1 MRRKKNISIRN
12 FIAMAVLA
20 VVGILLCVLSFP
32 IPFTDYDYQGF
43 AKSISLGLDLKG
55 GMEAVYEAK
64 TTKKGV
70 SLDDAISGTIERLQ
84 ELLTSEG
91 YSEATVTTEGSNRI
105 RVEVPDVSD
114 PGEVL
119 DLLGTPAKLAIRK
132 EKDVNAKAYITGDHI
147 KNVESGYNKESGEW
161 GVSIEF
167 NAEGT
172 KIFRELSEELHEAKK
187 PIYIYLGDDEEPF
200 SSPTFSEVIAD
211 GKTFISGSMSTE
223 QAAKEYALKIK
234 SGTFDTELTLLS
246 SSTVSATLGAD
257 ALKYSV
263 IAGFVGLILIF
274 AFMIYVYRDFGIIAS
289 FSLVFYLILMVF
301 FLQAIP
307 FVQLTLPGIAGI
319 ILSLGMA
326 VDANVIIFER
336 IKDEYRHGKRIQNCV
351 QAGFKKALLAIV
363 DSNVTTLI
371 ASVVLY
377 ILGTGAVKGFAVTL
391 FLGIALS
398 MLTSL
403 LLTRLFVKWYL
414 NINSTNPKRLNLKRG
429 KDVNELG

>member
-64 TTKKGV
+64 TTKEGV

-114 PGEVL
+114 PSEVL

-147 KNVESGYNKESGEW
+147 KNVESGYNSQSGEW

-172 KIFRELSEELHEAKK
+172 KIFKELSEELYESKK

-200 SSPTFSEVIAD
+200 SSPTFSSVIAD
-211 GKTFISGSMSTE
+211 GKTFISMSTE

-336 IKDEYRHGKRIQNCV
+336 IKDEYRQGKRIQNCV

>member
-12 FIAMAVLA
+12 FIAMAMLA

-64 TTKKGV
+64 TTKEGV

-114 PGEVL
+114 PSEVL

-147 KNVESGYNKESGEW
+147 KNVESGYNSQSGEW

-172 KIFRELSEELHEAKK
+172 KIFKELSEELYESKK

-200 SSPTFSEVIAD
+200 SSPTFSSVIAD

-319 ILSLGMA
+319 A

-336 IKDEYRHGKRIQNCV
+336 IKDEYRQGKRIQNCV

>member
-1 MRRKKNISIRN
+1 
-12 FIAMAVLA
+12 MAVLA

-64 TTKKGV
+64 TTKEGV

-114 PGEVL
+114 PSEVL
-119 DLLGTPAKLAIRK
+119 DLLGT
-132 EKDVNAKAYITGDHI
+132 
-147 KNVESGYNKESGEW
+147 
-161 GVSIEF
+161 
-167 NAEGT
+167 
-172 KIFRELSEELHEAKK
+172 
-187 PIYIYLGDDEEPF
+187 
-200 SSPTFSEVIAD
+200 
-211 GKTFISGSMSTE
+211 
-223 QAAKEYALKIK
+223 YALKIK

-336 IKDEYRHGKRIQNCV
+336 IKDEYRQGKRIQNCV

>member
-1 MRRKKNISIRN
+1 
-12 FIAMAVLA
+12 MAVLA

-64 TTKKGV
+64 TTKEGV

-114 PGEVL
+114 PSEVL

-147 KNVESGYNKESGEW
+147 KNVESGYNSQSGEW

-172 KIFRELSEELHEAKK
+172 KIFKELSEELYESKK

-200 SSPTFSEVIAD
+200 SSPTFSSVIAD

-289 FSLVFYLILMVF
+289 FSLVF

-414 NINSTNPKRLNLKRG
+414 NINSTNPKKLNLKRG

>member
-1 MRRKKNISIRN
+1 
-12 FIAMAVLA
+12 
-20 VVGILLCVLSFP
+20 
-32 IPFTDYDYQGF
+32 
-43 AKSISLGLDLKG
+43 
-55 GMEAVYEAK
+55 
-64 TTKKGV
+64 
-70 SLDDAISGTIERLQ
+70 
-84 ELLTSEG
+84 
-91 YSEATVTTEGSNRI
+91 
-105 RVEVPDVSD
+105 
-114 PGEVL
+114 
-119 DLLGTPAKLAIRK
+119 
-132 EKDVNAKAYITGDHI
+132 
-147 KNVESGYNKESGEW
+147 
-161 GVSIEF
+161 
-167 NAEGT
+167 
-172 KIFRELSEELHEAKK
+172 
-187 PIYIYLGDDEEPF
+187 
-200 SSPTFSEVIAD
+200 
-211 GKTFISGSMSTE
+211 
-223 QAAKEYALKIK
+223 
-234 SGTFDTELTLLS
+234 
-246 SSTVSATLGAD
+246 
-257 ALKYSV
+257 
-263 IAGFVGLILIF
+263 
-274 AFMIYVYRDFGIIAS
+274 MIYVYRDFGIIAS

-336 IKDEYRHGKRIQNCV
+336 IKDEYRQGKRIQNCV

>member
-1 MRRKKNISIRN
+1 
-12 FIAMAVLA
+12 MAVLA

-64 TTKKGV
+64 STKEGV

-114 PGEVL
+114 PSEVL
-119 DLLGTPAKLAIRK
+119 DLLGTPANLAIRK

-147 KNVESGYNKESGEW
+147 KNVESGYNSQSGEW

-172 KIFRELSEELHEAKK
+172 KIFRELSEELYESKK

-200 SSPTFSEVIAD
+200 SSPTFSSVIAD

-289 FSLVFYLILMVF
+289 FSLVFYLILIYSSF
-301 FLQAIP
+301 FKFEI
-307 FVQLTLPGIAGI
+307 FFI
-319 ILSLGMA
+319 I
-326 VDANVIIFER
+326 
-336 IKDEYRHGKRIQNCV
+336 C
-351 QAGFKKALLAIV
+351 
-363 DSNVTTLI
+363 
-371 ASVVLY
+371 
-377 ILGTGAVKGFAVTL
+377 
-391 FLGIALS
+391 
-398 MLTSL
+398 
-403 LLTRLFVKWYL
+403 
-414 NINSTNPKRLNLKRG
+414 
-429 KDVNELG
+429 

>member
-1 MRRKKNISIRN
+1 MQKHTS
-12 FIAMAVLA
+12 
-20 VVGILLCVLSFP
+20 P
-32 IPFTDYDYQGF
+32 
-43 AKSISLGLDLKG
+43 
-55 GMEAVYEAK
+55 
-64 TTKKGV
+64 
-70 SLDDAISGTIERLQ
+70 AI
-84 ELLTSEG
+84 
-91 YSEATVTTEGSNRI
+91 
-105 RVEVPDVSD
+105 
-114 PGEVL
+114 
-119 DLLGTPAKLAIRK
+119 K
-132 EKDVNAKAYITGDHI
+132 
-147 KNVESGYNKESGEW
+147 SGEW

-172 KIFRELSEELHEAKK
+172 KIFRELSEELYESKK

-200 SSPTFSEVIAD
+200 SSPTFSSVIAD

-336 IKDEYRHGKRIQNCV
+336 IKDEYRQGKRIQNCV

>member
-1 MRRKKNISIRN
+1 
-12 FIAMAVLA
+12 MAVLA

-64 TTKKGV
+64 TTKEGV

-91 YSEATVTTEGSNRI
+91 YSEATVTTEGSSRI

-114 PGEVL
+114 PSEVL

-172 KIFRELSEELHEAKK
+172 KIFKELSEELHKAKK

-200 SSPTFSEVIAD
+200 SSPTFSSVIAD

-223 QAAKEYALKIK
+223 QAAKKYALKIK

-336 IKDEYRHGKRIQNCV
+336 IKDEYRQGKRIQNCV